1 VLDLFIQ
8 IYYFKFIIVFFNKE
22 TMLIVS
28 CREVGMD
35 CDYIY
40 KGKTEEEIMKN
51 AD

>member
-1 VLDLFIQ
+1 
-8 IYYFKFIIVFFNKE
+8 VFFNKE
-22 TMLIVS
+22 TMLIVP
-28 CREVGMD
+28 CKEVGMD